1 MNLVLFGNRE
11 SGHSYKVALALRL
24 LELGYE
30 YRAVDLALPR
40 PSRGADFR
48 AAARFNEV
56 PTLVADGAPIV
67 QSNAILLY
75 LSRLSRKLH
84 GSLGPDRLLEWLFW
98 ESNRIG
104 FSVPNLRVARHF
116 MSDAEP
122 ALVSWLETRAQAD
135 LDRLEQ
141 EFATGAVYLA
151 GEEISIADISCAGY
165 LFWPGQAGIDLS
177 RWPSVSAWI
186 DRIRQTPGWSAP
198 YDLLA

>member
-11 SGHSYKVALALRL
+11 SGHSYKVALALRM

-30 YRAVDLALPR
+30 YRAIDLALPR
-40 PSRGADFR
+40 SSRGADFR
-48 AAARFNEV
+48 AAARFSEV

-84 GSLGPDRLLEWLFW
+84 GSLGLDRLLEWLFW

-116 MSDAEP
+116 MSDTEP
-122 ALVSWLETRAQAD
+122 ALVSWLEARAQAD

-141 EFATGAVYLA
+141 EFAAGAAYLA

-165 LFWPGQAGIDLS
+165 LFWPEQAGIDLS
-177 RWPSVSAWI
+177 HWPSVSAWI
-186 DRIRQTPGWSAP
+186 DRIKQTPGWSSP